1 MTRVAGLALTVGLW
15 MTACD
20 SGTIPEPVV
29 IYASAEQESRLA
41 EMLSRFTDET
51 RVPVKV
57 VVGDSSALTDTVIN
71 NRGTPT
77 ADVLLTS
84 SIADTWR
91 AADRGA
97 LRPLT
102 GTAVGDLP
110 PLLKDPDR
118 LWAALEV
125 RYAIIGV
132 SPGAEHAGLGNYADL
147 AESDYRGAVCLSSAA
162 LPVNRSLVAML
173 AEDLGVKPA
182 ERIVRAWVRNLGSEP
197 FATEG
202 ELLDAMR
209 SGACGYGIFS
219 STFDTEG
226 LAIIRP
232 NPLYLDID
240 GIGVARHAHS
250 PESAQAL
257 VNWLLRETP
266 LRAPE
271 FSNGKNVGV
280 AGWRDEDARLLAER
294 AGYR

>member
-1 MTRVAGLALTVGLW
+1 MTRVAGFALTISLW
-15 MTACD
+15 LMACD
-20 SGTIPEPVV
+20 SGPAPEPVV
-29 IYASAEQESRLA
+29 VYASEEQETRLA
-41 EMLSRFTDET
+41 EMFSRFTHET

-57 VVGDSSALTDTVIN
+57 IVGDSAALTDNVIN

-84 SIADTWR
+84 SVADIWR

-102 GTAVGDLP
+102 GTAVADEPTLVR
-110 PLLKDPDR
+110 DPDR
-118 LWAALEV
+118 LWAALQV
-125 RYAIIGV
+125 RYAIVGV
-132 SPGAEHAGLGNYADL
+132 SPEAEHASPGNYADL
-147 AESDYRGAVCLSSAA
+147 ANADFRGTLCLSSAA

-182 ERIVRAWVRNLGSEP
+182 ERIVRAWVRNLAAEP

-202 ELLDAMR
+202 ELLDAIR
-209 SGACGYGIFS
+209 SGACVYGIIS
-219 STFDTEG
+219 SAADTEG
-226 LAIIRP
+226 LSTVRP

-250 PESAQAL
+250 PESAQSL
-257 VNWLLRETP
+257 VDWLLREIP
-266 LRAPE
+266 VPPPE
-271 FSNGKNVGV
+271 LSNGKNIGL